1 MSLCS
6 ISILASVV
14 HDVTV
19 YVAPRIGK
27 DFIRRWF
34 NSLRGAT
41 YGFLKTHGKILGMS
55 PKNPAAVSLG
65 RKGGHARAKKLTAEE
80 RSESARKAVEAR
92 WEKQKADLKQLVGEI
107 TEGTKRLEKKAL
119 AGVARA
125 KAKKADLRQF

>member
-1 MSLCS
+1 
-6 ISILASVV
+6 LAPVV

-19 YVAPRIGK
+19 YVALRIVK

-34 NSLRGAT
+34 NHLRAAT
-41 YGFLKTHGKILGMS
+41 YRFPKMRGKILAMP

-65 RKGGHARAKKLTAEE
+65 RRGGHARAKKLTAEE

-92 WEKQKADLKQLVGEI
+92 WEKQKADLKKLVSEI

-119 AGVARA
+119 EGATRA
-125 KAKKADLRQF
+125 KAKKEKIS